1 MYYGIIFVK
10 KTVISIIGRP
20 NVGKSTL
27 VNRLAGKRVA
37 IVGEQAG
44 ITRDRNYVDFDWD
57 GKEFTIIDTGGIS
70 VGSDDGFS
78 DEIYKQ
84 AFTGVDEAD
93 VIVFLVDVSTGI
105 TKEDDAVAEMLRR
118 KTRKPVYVAVN
129 KVDSPDR
136 ESLIYEFYKL
146 GFKDLYPI
154 SALHGSHGLSQ
165 MLSDIG
171 ERHGSAEVTE
181 KDEEIIRVAVVGKPN
196 VGKSSLF
203 NKLLGEERSIVSEIS
218 GTTRDAINTRLTRY
232 GQQFELI
239 DTAGLRRK
247 SKVQEEVERY
257 SNIRTTYSIAACD
270 VAVLIVDATEDEIV
284 TDQDQ
289 RIASLISDRG
299 KACVVLINKWD
310 IFNPEIKN
318 DPVKLEKYKDRLEY
332 QLRFIDYANKEY
344 VSAMTGQRTDKLWQM
359 IMDANTEHKRRVS
372 TSLLNKVLADIT
384 VVTRPPVVKQKAIKM
399 KYITQVDVAPPV
411 FLIFTNYPELIPESY
426 TRFLEGQIRQYF
438 GFKGTPIRI
447 NFKKEGEKE

>member
-1 MYYGIIFVK
+1 MKK

-57 GKEFTIIDTGGIS
+57 GKEFTIIDTGGLS
-70 VGSDDGFS
+70 FDGKDNFAE
-78 DEIYKQ
+78 EINQQ
-84 AFTGVDEAD
+84 ALNGLEEAD
-93 VIVFLVDVSTGI
+93 ALVFLLDVSTGI
-105 TKEDDAVAEMLRR
+105 TKEDDAIANLLRKR
-118 KTRKPVYVAVN
+118 TTKPVYVAIN

-136 ESLIYEFYKL
+136 EPLTYEFYKL

-171 ERHGSAEVTE
+171 NRHGSIESQPKE
-181 KDEEIIRVAVVGKPN
+181 DGIIRVAVVGKPN

-203 NKLLGEERSIVSEIS
+203 NKLLGEERSIVSPIS

-232 GQQFELI
+232 GQEFELI

-247 SKVQEEVERY
+247 SKVQEEVERF

-270 VAVLIVDATEDEIV
+270 VAVMMMDATEEEIV

-289 RIASLISDRG
+289 RIAALIEERG
-299 KACVVLINKWD
+299 KACVVLVNKWD
-310 IFNPEIKN
+310 ILDPEIKA
-318 DPVKLEKYKDRLEY
+318 DPVKILKHKDRIDY
-332 QLRFIDYANKEY
+332 QLRFVDYAQKEY
-344 VSAMTGQRTDKLWQM
+344 VSALTGQRTDKLWQM
-359 IMDANTEHKRRVS
+359 IIDANTEHKRRVS

-399 KYITQVDVAPPV
+399 KYITQVDVAPPQ

-447 NFKKEGEKE
+447 TYKKEGEKESKA